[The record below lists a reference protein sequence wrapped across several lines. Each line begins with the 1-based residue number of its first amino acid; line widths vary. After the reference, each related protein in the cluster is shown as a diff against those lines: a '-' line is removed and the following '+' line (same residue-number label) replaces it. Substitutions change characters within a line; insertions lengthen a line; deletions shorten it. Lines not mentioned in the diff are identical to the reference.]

1 MVSTQISP
9 RIVLSIVVILIGVL
23 MLWKN
28 WNGKLTDSAVLVGI
42 ALIIIGSHLSWIE
55 IDESDDL

>member
-9 RIVLSIVVILIGVL
+9 RVVLSVVVILIGIL

-28 WNGKLTDSAVLVGI
+28 WNGKLTEGSVLTAI